1 LLNLT
6 LTFIHLKWMKKYTK
20 KSEKLG
26 ETPQELRSWKKKIPK
41 EIKTQVGI
49 PESCKT
55 IHSIR

>member
-1 LLNLT
+1 MDKKIYRKIGKAGRNSPRA
-6 LTFIHLKWMKKYTK
+6 TFL
-20 KSEKLG
+20 E
-26 ETPQELRSWKKKIPK
+26 KKKIPK

>member
-1 LLNLT
+1 MDKKIYRKIGKAGRNSPRA
-6 LTFIHLKWMKKYTK
+6 TFL
-20 KSEKLG
+20 E
-26 ETPQELRSWKKKIPK
+26 KKIPK